1 MQNSQELVLGG
12 GLVEVGS
19 LLVDKEGVRNPDQ
32 LDVVGA
38 HHKLLKTIPLLKGEA
53 RVRPELPEVHVQGK
67 VLQSKPW

>member
-53 RVRPELPEVHVQGK
+53 RVRPELPEVHVQGE
-67 VLQSKPW
+67 VLQSKPK